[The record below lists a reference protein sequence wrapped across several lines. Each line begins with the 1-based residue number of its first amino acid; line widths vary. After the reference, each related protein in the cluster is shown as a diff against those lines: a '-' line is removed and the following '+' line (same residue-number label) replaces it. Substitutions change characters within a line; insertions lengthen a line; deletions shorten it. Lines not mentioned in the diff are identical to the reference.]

1 MTVQFHPRAQLP
13 ALQLR
18 PFFWSVFPTPHGMH
32 RDGCLGGAERT
43 GIADTVLVH
52 VLGIILWG
60 EAVCH
65 AVPTGLSPSRGTKC
79 VHC

>member
-1 MTVQFHPRAQLP
+1 MTVQFHPRTQLP
-13 ALQLR
+13 ALQLL
-18 PFFWSVFPTPHGMH
+18 PFFSSVFPTPNGMH
-32 RDGCLGGAERT
+32 RGGCLGGAERM
-43 GIADTVLVH
+43 GVADTVLVH
-52 VLGIILWG
+52 MLGIALRG